1 MILRVYRLTDKLG
14 LVALKLT
21 SALGEWL
28 LDGVGV
34 LTGTTGGI
42 IGAIV
47 SLLILVLSAL
57 ASLFM
62 LILGAIINF
71 AKVIFGFGLRV
82 VRLIVSLAQQIIG
95 LLFRGVRLIA
105 VAVLGL
111 LTAFTGLLGFV
122 SKRAVNTSVGAT
134 RTVSNTVS
142 QSAST
147 TMARRA
153 ARAEID
159 VVIQEDPLRTQNR
172 LLSVAFVVLG
182 VVVIGIVLWA
192 TDPSQQNTNPIANPP
207 VQDVSSIFNATPLQ
221 PTQSGGAI
229 IAATAVPTATQIP
242 EVLQVRGAIAY
253 VVREQGQD
261 DLWAVNVGSRN
272 PIRITNDRAD
282 ETSPAWS
289 PPDTGTMRLAY
300 ASNKEGN
307 WEIYVYD
314 LDNEET
320 NRLTFDLSYQD
331 NPKWSNDGLW
341 LVYESYQGNNLDVYA
356 VPVDGSEAPI
366 RITDHPS
373 PDYSPAWSP
382 DGRQIAFVSLR
393 EGNQDIYVF
402 NLDTL
407 ETVNVTNTPT
417 RNENYPEWSPDGRE
431 LAFSASE
438 LGRDVIFVQS
448 LASDVA
454 SAEVI
459 GFGRMPSWSPELTA
473 KSLVFAVDSEDGQ
486 STFLSARPYT
496 GDGVATEVISVP
508 FGTTFPTWSDRVLP
522 ASLLNTGGLPLGVED
537 DLYIEQSS
545 PATDNVSYRLS
556 PLIDVE
562 APNAVLSDAVNDS
575 FNALREQVLAESG
588 RDFMGEL
595 DDAFWVID
603 QLPQPGEDRRNWH
616 KTGRTIAITRNS
628 ILGFPPLIE
637 VVREDEGVNTHWR
650 VYLRVADEAQSGQL
664 GKPLK
669 YLPWDF
675 ISRSSGD
682 VEAYNQ
688 GGRFKSEIPSGYY
701 IDLTELAL
709 DYGWEWTPAG
719 NDWRANANTMNYW
732 MFRKT
737 EGLDWYNAMLEIY
750 AVSQM
755 GGFALTPTPSAN
767 IPEADEDSG

>member
-21 SALGEWL
+21 SAVGEWL
-28 LDGVGV
+28 FDGVAV
-34 LTGTTGGI
+34 LTGATGGI
-42 IGAIV
+42 IGLVV
-47 SLLILVLSAL
+47 SLLMLLLS
-57 ASLFM
+57 
-62 LILGAIINF
+62 LIVSAITAI
-71 AKVIFGFGLRV
+71 
-82 VRLIVSLAQQIIG
+82 VRLIRYILVTVFKAIRRIL
-95 LLFRGVRLIA
+95 GVVFGIVMA
-105 VAVLGL
+105 VATVIVNLAGQIVSGV
-111 LTAFTGLLGFV
+111 FGLLGFV
-122 SKRAVNTSVGAT
+122 TRGAVKTGAVATRTAT
-134 RTVSNTVS
+134 RTVSDTVTQTTS
-142 QSAST
+142 N
-147 TMARRA
+147 TMARRS

-159 VVIQEDPLRTQNR
+159 VVVQEDPLRTQNR
-172 LLSVAFVVLG
+172 LLSVAFVALG
-182 VVVIGIVLWA
+182 VVVIGIILWA
-192 TDPSQQNTNPIANPP
+192 TDPSRGSVNPVANVPSNG
-207 VQDVSSIFNATPLQ
+207 VSSVFNATPIQ
-221 PTQSGGAI
+221 PTESSGSAI
-229 IAATAVPTATQIP
+229 ISATAVPTATQIP

-261 DLWAVNVGSRN
+261 DIWAVNVGSRS
-272 PIRITNDRAD
+272 PIRITNDSAD

-300 ASNKEGN
+300 SSNKDGN
-307 WEIYVYD
+307 WELYVYD

-320 NRLTFDLSYQD
+320 TRITFDLSYQD
-331 NPKWSNDGLW
+331 NPQWSNDGLW
-341 LVYESYQGNNLDVYA
+341 LVYESYQGNNLDIYA

-373 PDYSPAWSP
+373 PDYAPVWSP

-393 EGNQDIYVF
+393 DGNQDVYVF

-407 ETVNVTNTPT
+407 ETTNVTNTPT
-417 RNENYPEWSPDGRE
+417 RNENYPAWSPDGRE
-431 LAFSASE
+431 LAFSSLE
-438 LGRDVIFVQS
+438 LGRDVILVQPMTGGNT
-448 LASDVA
+448 
-454 SAEVI
+454 SAEVV
-459 GFGRMPSWSPELTA
+459 GFGRMPAWSPATTA

-496 GDGVATEVISVP
+496 GEGVATEVVSVP
-508 FGTTFPTWSDRVLP
+508 AGTTHPDWSDRVLP
-522 ASLLNTGGLPLGVED
+522 ASLLNTGGLSLGVEGE
-537 DLYIEQSS
+537 LYIEQSS
-545 PATDNVSYRLS
+545 PESGEVAYKLS
-556 PLIDVE
+556 PLSDVE
-562 APNAVLSDAVNDS
+562 APNPVLSDAVNDS
-575 FNALREQVLAESG
+575 FNAMREQVLEASG
-588 RDFMGEL
+588 RDFFGEL

-616 KTGRTIAITRNS
+616 KTGRAIAITRNS

-637 VVREDEGVNTHWR
+637 VVREDAGVSTYWR

-669 YLPWDF
+669 RLPWDF
-675 ISRSSGD
+675 VSRSSGD

-688 GGRFKSEIPSGYY
+688 GGRVKSEVPDGYY
-701 IDLTELAL
+701 IDLTQLAR

-719 NDWRANANTMNYW
+719 NDWRANANTINYW

-767 IPEADEDSG
+767 VSDTGEDGS

>member
-14 LVALKLT
+14 LVVLKLT
-21 SALGEWL
+21 VALGDWL
-28 LDGVGV
+28 LDGIQVI
-34 LTGTTGGI
+34 TGTTGGL
-42 IGAIV
+42 IGLLV
-47 SLLILVLSAL
+47 SLLLLLLS
-57 ASLFM
+57 
-62 LILGAIINF
+62 
-71 AKVIFGFGLRV
+71 VIVTL
-82 VRLIVSLAQQIIG
+82 VSLIARIIRDII
-95 LLFRGVRLIA
+95 LAFYRIIRRI
-105 VAVLGL
+105 VLTIWSILRRIVG
-111 LTAFTGLLGFV
+111 TVFGGLGFV
-122 SKRAVNTSVGAT
+122 TRRVVKTSAVATRSVG
-134 RTVSNTVS
+134 SSVS
-142 QSAST
+142 QTASAS
-147 TMARRA
+147 MARRA

-159 VVIQEDPLRTQNR
+159 VVVQEDPLRAQNR

-192 TDPSQQNTNPIANPP
+192 TDPSRTVSAPIANSP
-207 VQDVSSIFNATPLQ
+207 VENVSSVFNATPVE
-221 PTQSGGAI
+221 PTQSGSAI

-261 DLWAVNVGSRN
+261 DIWAVNVGSRS
-272 PIRITNDRAD
+272 PIRITNDVAD

-289 PPDTGTMRLAY
+289 PPDSGTMRLAY
-300 ASNKEGN
+300 SSNKDGN
-307 WEIYVYD
+307 WEIYIYD

-320 NRLTFDLSYQD
+320 TRMTFDLSYQD

-341 LVYESYQGNNLDVYA
+341 LVYESYQGNNLDIYA

-373 PDYSPAWSP
+373 PDYAPAWSP

-393 EGNQDIYVF
+393 DGNQDIYVF

-407 ETVNVTNTPT
+407 ETINVTNTPT
-417 RNENYPEWSPDGRE
+417 RSENYPSWSPDGRE
-431 LAFSASE
+431 LAFSAPE
-438 LGRDVIFVQS
+438 LGRDVILVQ
-448 LASDVA
+448 AMADIGTPAQV
-454 SAEVI
+454 V
-459 GFGRMPSWSPELTA
+459 GFGRMPSWSPASTA

-486 STFLSARPYT
+486 STFLSARPIT

-508 FGTTFPTWSDRVLP
+508 VNTTYPNWSDRTLP
-522 ASLLNTGGLPLGVED
+522 VSLLNAGGLPLGVED

-545 PATDNVSYRLS
+545 PETGEVAYKLS
-556 PLIDVE
+556 PLADVE
-562 APNAVLSDAVNDS
+562 APNPVLSDAVNDS
-575 FNALREQVLAESG
+575 FNAMRERVLEEVG
-588 RDFMGEL
+588 RDFLGEL

-616 KTGRTIAITRNS
+616 KTGRTIAVTRNS

-637 VVREDEGVNTHWR
+637 VVREDVGVSTYWR

-669 YLPWDF
+669 QAPWDF
-675 ISRSSGD
+675 VSRSSGD

-688 GGRFKSEIPSGYY
+688 GGRLKSEIPQGYY
-701 IDLTELAL
+701 IDLTKLAL

-719 NDWRANANTMNYW
+719 TDWRANANTINYW

-767 IPEADEDSG
+767 VSDTGE